1 MKRTAPLFPLR
12 THAVL
17 AAALFLGIAM
27 LANPAG
33 AASPTQTEPSAHV
46 VTVAAHTQVNPQ
58 VNTRIDNLH
67 TRLQITAAQESLWL
81 PVAQVMRDN
90 ASSMDAL
97 RQSRAANANGMSAV
111 EDLRAY
117 GQVVDAHADGVRKLT
132 SAFEP
137 LYNSMSDPQKRNA
150 DLIFRGDHHH
160 HVAKKG

>member
-1 MKRTAPLFPLR
+1 M
-12 THAVL
+12 
-17 AAALFLGIAM
+17 
-27 LANPAG
+27 
-33 AASPTQTEPSAHV
+33 
-46 VTVAAHTQVNPQ
+46 TVAAHTQ

-67 TRLQITAAQESLWL
+67 TRLQITAAQESLWQ

-160 HVAKKG
+160 HHVAKKG